1 MDTKVCF
8 ECKIEK
14 PVTEYNKGTN
24 GAKYL
29 PRCKPCHSAKMAAD
43 YKAKW
48 FKYQVRLKRA
58 LSKKMGLE
66 FDLTE
71 DYLKSIWTP
80 ICPVFKVQFTLG
92 DKSHPHSPAL
102 DRIDPRKG
110 YVKGNVKYICA
121 RANRIKYDATPEE
134 LKMILD
140 YMTKG

>member
-24 GAKYL
+24 GARYL
-29 PRCKPCHSAKMAAD
+29 PRCRPCHSAKMAVD

-48 FKYQVRLKRA
+48 FKYQVRLKRSECK
-58 LSKKMGLE
+58 SKGLP

-71 DYLKSIWTP
+71 EYLKSIWQEDCP
-80 ICPVFKVQFTLG
+80 IFKVSFVLG
-92 DKSHPHSPAL
+92 DKSHPHSPTL
-102 DRIDPRKG
+102 DRFHPEQG
-110 YVKGNVKYICA
+110 YVKSNVRYICA

-134 LKMILD
+134 LKMVLD
-140 YMTKG
+140 YMTH